1 MELQIIT
8 PNGFEKHEATAV
20 FLPGAA
26 GAFEVLHGHAPLIST
41 LVAGDVRWR
50 DASGAE
56 SIRSIG
62 SGAVMVENDII
73 KVCAE

>member
-1 MELQIIT
+1 MKLQIIT
-8 PNGFEKHEATAV
+8 PTGIEEHTVEAV

-26 GAFEVLHGHAPLIST
+26 GAFEVLKGHAPIISA

-56 SIRSIG
+56 SVRSIG

>member
-8 PNGFEKHEATAV
+8 PNGSERHEATAV

-26 GAFEVLHGHAPLIST
+26 GAFEVLRGHAPLIST
-41 LVAGDVRWR
+41 LVAGDIRWR
-50 DASGAE
+50 GKDGVE
-56 SIRSIG
+56 STRSIT

>member
-8 PNGFEKHEATAV
+8 PNGSERHEATAV

-26 GAFEVLHGHAPLIST
+26 GAFEVLRGHAPLIST
-41 LVAGDVRWR
+41 RVAGDIRWR
-50 DASGAE
+50 GKDGVE
-56 SIRSIG
+56 SSRPIA
-62 SGAVMVENDII
+62 SGAVMIENDII

>member
-8 PNGFEKHEATAV
+8 PNGSERHEATAV

-26 GAFEVLHGHAPLIST
+26 GAFEVLRGHAPLIST
-41 LVAGDVRWR
+41 LVTGDIRWR
-50 DASGAE
+50 GKDGAE
-56 SIRSIG
+56 HSRPIA

>member
-8 PNGFEKHEATAV
+8 PNGSEKHEATAV

-26 GAFEVLHGHAPLIST
+26 GAFEVLRGHAPLIST
-41 LVAGDVRWR
+41 LVAGDIRWR
-50 DASGAE
+50 GKDGVE
-56 SIRSIG
+56 SSRPIA

>member
-8 PNGFEKHEATAV
+8 PNGSERHEATAV

-26 GAFEVLHGHAPLIST
+26 GAFEVLRGHAPLIST
-41 LVAGDVRWR
+41 LVEGDIRWR
-50 DASGAE
+50 GKDGVE
-56 SIRSIG
+56 SSRPIA
-62 SGAVMVENDII
+62 SGAVMIENDII

>member
-8 PNGFEKHEATAV
+8 PNGSERHEAAAV

-26 GAFEVLHGHAPLIST
+26 GAFEVLRGHAPIIST
-41 LVAGDVRWR
+41 LVAGDIRWR
-50 DASGAE
+50 DASGSE
-56 SIRSIG
+56 SVRSIG

>member
-1 MELQIIT
+1 
-8 PNGFEKHEATAV
+8 
-20 FLPGAA
+20 
-26 GAFEVLHGHAPLIST
+26 VLHAHAPLIST
-41 LVAGDVRWR
+41 LVAGDIRWR